1 MNALMNGN
9 NEWNLFT
16 FIALI
21 DILINEILQIFILT
35 TTTKQNHALQN
46 AKGHIES
53 IVKDFEKI
61 TFLESLNVTSSEE
74 EEEIEQTRESILNS
88 ALSVEFR
95 SGWST
100 NPEELEIKEFKILLT
115 WGGPAL
121 RVIGDL
127 DQYKQSENIKL
138 QFQDWG
144 TFWTDFEITESQQEA
159 LNWFVNCFY
168 FGE

>member
-1 MNALMNGN
+1 M
-9 NEWNLFT
+9 
-16 FIALI
+16 
-21 DILINEILQIFILT
+21 T
-35 TTTKQNHALQN
+35 TTTKQNHALNN

-53 IVKDFEKI
+53 IVANFEDF
-61 TFLESLNVTSSEE
+61 TFLESLQVTTQEDE
-74 EEEIEQTRESILNS
+74 NKLDEIRESVNNS

-100 NPEELEIKEFKILLT
+100 NSEKLEAEEFKILLT

-127 DQYKQSENIKL
+127 DQYKQAENIKL

-144 TFWTDFEITESQQEA
+144 TYWTDYELTEKEEES
-159 LNWFVNCFY
+159 LNWFCNCFY

>member
-1 MNALMNGN
+1 M
-9 NEWNLFT
+9 
-16 FIALI
+16 
-21 DILINEILQIFILT
+21 T

-46 AKGHIES
+46 AEGHIES
-53 IVKDFEKI
+53 IVDDFKKDQQ
-61 TFLESLNVTSSEE
+61 LQESNDYNQQDEL
-74 EEEIEQTRESILNS
+74 RESILNS

-100 NPEELEIKEFKILLT
+100 NPEQLEIEEFKILLS

-127 DQYKQSENIKL
+127 DKYKQPENIKM

-144 TFWTDFEITESQQEA
+144 TPWTDFEITESQQKA
-159 LNWFVNCFY
+159 LNWFCDIFY
-168 FGE
+168 CGG

>member
-1 MNALMNGN
+1 M
-9 NEWNLFT
+9 
-16 FIALI
+16 
-21 DILINEILQIFILT
+21 T

-53 IVKDFEKI
+53 IVANFEDF
-61 TFLESLNVTSSEE
+61 TFLESLQVTTQEDE
-74 EEEIEQTRESILNS
+74 NKLDEIRESINNS

-100 NPEELEIKEFKILLT
+100 NSEKLEVEEFKILLT

-121 RVIGDL
+121 QVIGEL
-127 DQYKQSENIKL
+127 DQYKQPENIKL

-144 TFWTDFEITESQQEA
+144 TPWTDFELKENQENA
-159 LNWFVNCFY
+159 LNWFCNCFY

>member
-1 MNALMNGN
+1 M
-9 NEWNLFT
+9 
-16 FIALI
+16 
-21 DILINEILQIFILT
+21 T
-35 TTTKQNHALQN
+35 TTTKKPNHALNN

-53 IVKDFEKI
+53 IVENFEAGSYI
-61 TFLESLNVTSSEE
+61 ESSNPTTQEQEE
-74 EEEIEQTRESILNS
+74 KLEEIKESILNS

-95 SGWST
+95 SGWSS
-100 NPEELEIKEFKILLT
+100 NFNQLEIEQFKILLT

-127 DQYKQSENIKL
+127 DQYKQCENIKL

-144 TFWTDFEITESQQEA
+144 TYWTDYELTEKEEES
-159 LNWFVNCFY
+159 LNWFCNCFY

>member
-1 MNALMNGN
+1 M
-9 NEWNLFT
+9 
-16 FIALI
+16 
-21 DILINEILQIFILT
+21 T
-35 TTTKQNHALQN
+35 TTTKKPNHAFNN

-53 IVKDFEKI
+53 IVENFEKI
-61 TFLESLNVTSSEE
+61 TFLESLNVTGPED
-74 EEEIEQTRESILNS
+74 EEEIEQIKESINNS

-100 NPEELEIKEFKILLT
+100 NYNQLEIEEFKILLT

-127 DQYKQSENIKL
+127 DQYKQAENVKL

-144 TFWTDFEITESQQEA
+144 TYWTDYELTEKEEKS
-159 LNWFVNCFY
+159 LNWFCNCFY

>member
-1 MNALMNGN
+1 M
-9 NEWNLFT
+9 
-16 FIALI
+16 
-21 DILINEILQIFILT
+21 T
-35 TTTKQNHALQN
+35 TTTKKPNHAFDN

-53 IVKDFEKI
+53 IVEDFEKI
-61 TFLESLNVTSSEE
+61 SFLESLNVTSNED
-74 EEEIEQTRESILNS
+74 EEEIEQIKESINNS

-100 NPEELEIKEFKILLT
+100 NYDELEIEEFKILLS

-127 DQYKQSENIKL
+127 DQYKQAENVKL

-144 TFWTDFEITESQQEA
+144 TYWTDYELTEKEEES
-159 LNWFVNCFY
+159 LNWFCNCFY
-168 FGE
+168 FGD

>member
-1 MNALMNGN
+1 V
-9 NEWNLFT
+9 
-16 FIALI
+16 
-21 DILINEILQIFILT
+21 T

-46 AKGHIES
+46 AEGHIES
-53 IVKDFEKI
+53 IVDDFKKDQQLQDSNDYNQQDE
-61 TFLESLNVTSSEE
+61 L
-74 EEEIEQTRESILNS
+74 RESILNS

-100 NPEELEIKEFKILLT
+100 NPEQLEIEEFKILLS

-127 DQYKQSENIKL
+127 DKYKQPENIKM

-144 TFWTDFEITESQQEA
+144 TPWTDFEITESQQKA
-159 LNWFVNCFY
+159 LNWFCDIFY
-168 FGE
+168 CGG

>member
-1 MNALMNGN
+1 MN
-9 NEWNLFT
+9 
-16 FIALI
+16 
-21 DILINEILQIFILT
+21 
-35 TTTKQNHALQN
+35 TTTKPNHALQN
-46 AKGHIES
+46 AQGHIES
-53 IVKDFEKI
+53 IVQDFEKI

-100 NPEELEIKEFKILLT
+100 NPEELEIEEFKILLS

-127 DQYKQSENIKL
+127 DQYKQPENIKM

-144 TFWTDFEITESQQEA
+144 TPWTDFKITEDQQKA
-159 LNWFVNCFY
+159 LNWFCDCFY
-168 FGE
+168 CGG

>member
-1 MNALMNGN
+1 V
-9 NEWNLFT
+9 
-16 FIALI
+16 
-21 DILINEILQIFILT
+21 T
-35 TTTKQNHALQN
+35 TTTKKPNHALEN

-53 IVKDFEKI
+53 IVANFEDF
-61 TFLESLNVTSSEE
+61 TFLESLQVTTQEDE
-74 EEEIEQTRESILNS
+74 NKLDEIRESINNS

-100 NPEELEIKEFKILLT
+100 NSEKLEAEEFKILLT

-127 DQYKQSENIKL
+127 DQYKQAENIKL

-144 TFWTDFEITESQQEA
+144 TPWTDFQLSENQENA
-159 LNWFVNCFY
+159 LNWFCNCFY

>member
-1 MNALMNGN
+1 M
-9 NEWNLFT
+9 
-16 FIALI
+16 
-21 DILINEILQIFILT
+21 T

-46 AKGHIES
+46 AEGHIES
-53 IVKDFEKI
+53 IVDDFKKDQQLQDSNDYNQQDE
-61 TFLESLNVTSSEE
+61 L
-74 EEEIEQTRESILNS
+74 RESILNS

-100 NPEELEIKEFKILLT
+100 NPEELEIEEFKILLT

-127 DQYKQSENIKL
+127 DQYKQPENIKM

-144 TFWTDFEITESQQEA
+144 TSWTDYELTEKQEES
-159 LNWFVNCFY
+159 LNWFCNCFY
-168 FGE
+168 FGN